1 MEKDISQYVFDCVT
15 PEVMGN
21 KPDLMAFL
29 DVADRMNMSNQN
41 TVFGVKSI
49 ISSLKSKNKY
59 KRWHTV

>member
-41 TVFGVKSI
+41 TVMHQQSNWSV
-49 ISSLKSKNKY
+49 LP
-59 KRWHTV
+59 H